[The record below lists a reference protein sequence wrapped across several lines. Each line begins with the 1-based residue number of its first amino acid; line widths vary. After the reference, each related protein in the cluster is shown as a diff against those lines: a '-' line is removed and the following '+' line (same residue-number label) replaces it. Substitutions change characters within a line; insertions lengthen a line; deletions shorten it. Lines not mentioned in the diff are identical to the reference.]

1 MLILEI
7 IVVLALFVLNGFF
20 AMAEFAIVSSRR
32 AHLERLDAVIA
43 ADPVGVLG
51 QRCFEQ
57 FGARLPFLLKVLA
70 AEQPLSLQVH
80 PDDGQARRGFAA
92 EEAAGIDRLAP
103 ERNYRDPFGKPEML
117 VALTDFDVLQGFRPA
132 DEAAATLS
140 ALRVDGLDP
149 LIEALQGGTPTGAV
163 FLRLIDWPADDCV
176 RIVAGVSAACSAL
189 GADGVFPWIARLAAT
204 YPSDPGVVGVL
215 LLNHLTLQPLQGL
228 YVRPGQIHA
237 YLHGT
242 GIEVLGGSDNVIRGG
257 LTAKHVSVAELC
269 AILSVDAAA
278 PALVAPVV
286 SADAG
291 QTWPTPQ
298 PEFELRRQQI
308 SGLERLELG
317 GPSVLLCLEG
327 ELEIGEPD
335 SIVSLGSGES
345 AFAFGDAD
353 VAVTGSGVLVRA
365 NPGIG

>member
-1 MLILEI
+1 MASQPRTPPASIGWH
-7 IVVLALFVLNGFF
+7 LN
-20 AMAEFAIVSSRR
+20 ATIATHSASP
-32 AHLERLDAVIA
+32 RL
-43 ADPVGVLG
+43 
-51 QRCFEQ
+51 
-57 FGARLPFLLKVLA
+57 
-70 AEQPLSLQVH
+70 
-80 PDDGQARRGFAA
+80 
-92 EEAAGIDRLAP
+92 
-103 ERNYRDPFGKPEML
+103 L

-149 LIEALQGGTPTGAV
+149 LIEALQGGTPTGEV
-163 FLRLIDWPADDCV
+163 FLRLIDWPADDCA
-176 RIVAGVSAACSAL
+176 RIVAEVSAACSAL
-189 GADGVFPWIARLAAT
+189 AADGVFPWIARLAAT
-204 YPSDPGVVGVL
+204 DPGDPGVVGVL

-257 LTAKHVSVAELC
+257 LTSKHVSAVELR

-278 PALVAPVV
+278 PALVAPVA
-286 SADAG
+286 SADGG
-291 QTWPTPQ
+291 QTWPTPR

-353 VAVTGSGVLVRA
+353 VAVAGSGVLVRA